1 MELGNTKKSHRGIL
15 ISRLFS
21 TAEFLAAPIHHII
34 SLGKSR
40 YSDGMDSVSS
50 ESLGLRV
57 RIERVKRGLKQ
68 SELAALVGVS
78 QADVSHLELDKRLVP
93 ARRGRILA
101 ALGIEETRDAQ

>member
-1 MELGNTKKSHRGIL
+1 MEYC
-15 ISRLFS
+15 
-21 TAEFLAAPIHHII
+21 AASIHHII
-34 SLGKSR
+34 SLGKTR

-57 RIERVKRGLKQ
+57 RIERMKRRLKQ

-93 ARRGRILA
+93 ARRKRILA
-101 ALGIEETRDAQ
+101 ALGIEETADGQ